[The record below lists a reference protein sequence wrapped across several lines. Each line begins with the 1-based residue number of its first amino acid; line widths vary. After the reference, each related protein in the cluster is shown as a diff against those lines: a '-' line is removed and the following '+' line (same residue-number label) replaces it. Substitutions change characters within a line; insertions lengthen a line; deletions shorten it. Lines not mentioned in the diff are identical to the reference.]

1 VVHDV
6 FSVSIRIIAMLVL
19 VLLHAQET
27 MVSLMIVMV
36 LVDHFIVESNLLGTE
51 MKVLPGTVLLLL
63 LVTTHGLGSNSD
75 QN

>member
-1 VVHDV
+1 MLV
-6 FSVSIRIIAMLVL
+6 LVL

-36 LVDHFIVESNLLGTE
+36 LVDHFVVESNLLGID

-63 LVTTHGLGSNSD
+63 LATAHGLGSNSD